1 MFGEMSMYDF
11 IRGPLVW
18 IAFLVFILGTIYQVV
33 RFYRL
38 SRPKERYQVRVPF
51 GKPPKEPDEK
61 PAEPE
66 LTWWQYVKL
75 SVVGVNPVM
84 VSVTTVFHLALVLT
98 PFFVLGHNVL
108 LDLAWHASLPSL
120 PEGVAD
126 GLTMMVIAGGIF
138 FLLRRIFLDRVRAIS
153 TAYDYVVLLIA
164 TAPFITGFLA
174 YREVGDYHF
183 WLTAHIL
190 CGELML
196 IAIPFTKL
204 SHFLL
209 YFLSRGQLGM
219 DFGIKRGGMKNK
231 GFAW

>member
-51 GKPPKEPDEK
+51 GKPPKEPDEE

-66 LTWWQYVKL
+66 LTWWHCVKL
-75 SVVGVNPVM
+75 SVVGVNPIM

-120 PEGVAD
+120 PEAVAD
-126 GLTMMVIAGGIF
+126 GLTMIVIAGGIF

-174 YREVGDYHF
+174 YHHLFDYD
-183 WLTAHIL
+183 TVIL
-190 CGELML
+190 LHMLAGEIMLM
-196 IAIPFTKL
+196 AVPFTKL
-204 SHFLL
+204 VHMP
-209 YFLSRGQLGM
+209 YFFINRFVLVHENTLGAGGSR
-219 DFGIKRGGMKNK
+219 IWR
-231 GFAW
+231 

>member
-66 LTWWQYVKL
+66 LTWWQCVKL

-120 PEGVAD
+120 PEAVAD
-126 GLTMMVIAGGIF
+126 GLTMIVIAGGIF

-174 YREVGDYHF
+174 YHHLFDYD
-183 WLTAHIL
+183 TVIL
-190 CGELML
+190 LHMLAGEIMLM
-196 IAIPFTKL
+196 AVPFTKL
-204 SHFLL
+204 VHMP
-209 YFLSRGQLGM
+209 YFFINRFVLVHENTLVAGGSR
-219 DFGIKRGGMKNK
+219 IWR
-231 GFAW
+231 